1 MNPYL
6 DCLSPFSFALKAF
19 GYKFC
24 NHMPSTSLCIPF
36 TLHTLNLTNK
46 ELNLFTLHLLIRNDQ
61 TIVWNYCLI
70 LTKLTIANNFDLL
83 LPPIQLPTYYFCTWR
98 INDKPIQINIEIHFQ
113 TLPSLEISFDWSL
126 TTIGRGSEYEQLIL
140 VWTPIIYSNFFP
152 SFLFR
157 LSFFII
163 IRI

>member
-6 DCLSPFSFALKAF
+6 DCLSPFPFALKAF

-24 NHMPSTSLCIPF
+24 NHMPSTSLRIPF
-36 TLHTLNLTNK
+36 TLHTLNLTDK

-70 LTKLTIANNFDLL
+70 LTKFTIANNFDLL

-98 INDKPIQINIEIHFQ
+98 INNKPIQTNIAF
-113 TLPSLEISFDWSL
+113 PNL
-126 TTIGRGSEYEQLIL
+126 TFTWNKLRLIFNNHRKRI
-140 VWTPIIYSNFFP
+140 WIRTTNSNLDP
-152 SFLFR
+152 NNLF
-157 LSFFII
+157 
-163 IRI
+163 